1 MLALLVYWR
10 TVKESSGQ
18 ARKGMAVR
26 EYSDGDFI
34 YRAGDAAIGVY
45 RFRTSQVRTPLPP
58 GLPPSIFQPEPV
70 SGGFVPAFRAASGPG
85 GK

>member
-1 MLALLVYWR
+1 MGGILDDSVLALLVYWR

-34 YRAGDAAIGVY
+34 YRAGDAPDGAYPIRTGVA
-45 RFRTSQVRTPLPP
+45 RLR
-58 GLPPSIFQPEPV
+58 GAGPERLFIRDFG
-70 SGGFVPAFRAASGPG
+70 S
-85 GK
+85 